1 MSAMKRFAMIAIA
14 SLALA
19 ACSDDPAPVEGSEEN
34 LDARGEVL
42 GGTISDD
49 MLPLDT
55 VTSQAPSQAEEA
67 GADSDAPAASQ
78 PAARTPAEAAQP
90 SGPGEDNAEPA
101 E

>member
-14 SLALA
+14 TLALA

-55 VTSQAPSQAEEA
+55 VTSQAPSQADE
-67 GADSDAPAASQ
+67 GSSDGDTPAASQ
-78 PAARTPAEAAQP
+78 PAAETPAEAAQP
-90 SGPGEDNAEPA
+90 ADPGEDDV
-101 E
+101 

>member
-1 MSAMKRFAMIAIA
+1 MSAMKRFAMIAAA

-19 ACSDDPAPVEGSEEN
+19 ACSDDPAPVEDSEEN

-42 GGTISDD
+42 GGTISDA

-67 GADSDAPAASQ
+67 GSDSDASAASQ
-78 PAARTPAEAAQP
+78 PAGPNEDDAET
-90 SGPGEDNAEPA
+90 AE
-101 E
+101 

>member
-1 MSAMKRFAMIAIA
+1 MSAMKRFAMIATA

-19 ACSDDPAPVEGSEEN
+19 ACSDDPAPVEDSEEV

-42 GGTISDD
+42 GGTISDT

-55 VTSQAPSQAEEA
+55 VTSQAPSQAEDA
-67 GADSDAPAASQ
+67 GSDSDAPTASQ
-78 PAARTPAEAAQP
+78 PA
-90 SGPGEDNAEPA
+90 GPDEDDAEPA

>member
-1 MSAMKRFAMIAIA
+1 MSAMKRFAMIAA
-14 SLALA
+14 ACLALA

-55 VTSQAPSQAEEA
+55 VTSQAPSQAEEDT
-67 GADSDAPAASQ
+67 ADSDTLTASQ
-78 PAARTPAEAAQP
+78 PAAETPAEAAQP
-90 SGPGEDNAEPA
+90 ADPGEDDS
-101 E
+101 